1 MPGETF
7 RTIIVPTG
15 ETKHTVVLGSGGSEY
30 WDSLPAHQKAAN
42 HDQLAKM
49 EDWLIRHLP
58 EPPPLPPPPIP
69 ENLLASRYLTLGGAL
84 NRQIDPKTCTYITV
98 ANALRIL
105 GEPGSDYSL
114 RALQQRTITPDG
126 AFHKQ
131 LTISGVNKILS
142 SGEPFDKFQATVVT
156 GMFTFLR
163 KLQTRKAVAIMNWPF
178 SPAHLIRNDKVHTHA
193 RTVTG
198 FTRNNQGLFFYFVDP
213 YINPEIKVYSFRDL
227 MVASLNQ
234 SSALANGVTP
244 NSIDR
249 VARSAWI
256 IEKVS

>member
-131 LTISGVNKILS
+131 
-142 SGEPFDKFQATVVT
+142 
-156 GMFTFLR
+156 
-163 KLQTRKAVAIMNWPF
+163 
-178 SPAHLIRNDKVHTHA
+178 
-193 RTVTG
+193 
-198 FTRNNQGLFFYFVDP
+198 
-213 YINPEIKVYSFRDL
+213 
-227 MVASLNQ
+227 
-234 SSALANGVTP
+234 
-244 NSIDR
+244 
-249 VARSAWI
+249 
-256 IEKVS
+256 